1 MIVCG
6 LQINHGSSAC
16 IFDNENIIWY
26 NEESRLTKDKKGE
39 VYLFYVLIKYQN

>member
-26 NEESRLTKDKKGE
+26 NEESRLTKDKKKGR
-39 VYLFYVLIKYQN
+39 YTFFMY